1 MLLNI
6 CLDKSRVEASS
17 LPVISVEDEVTTAV
31 PGDGRLFNKNDSSS
45 LEDVLQENNSSTVHD
60 VSATNGNRSTASL
73 HLTSPTPASDNLT
86 SPAPVNKSHEGCSD
100 PVDLGTQYAHLLQQ
114 SRLALIT
121 IPEDIPLNASH
132 QYYQS
137 HFIAPELENCP
148 DVTPEELTSVDP
160 NVRSLCPWRTVN
172 NTDTSRFPE
181 TMQFVQCECSN
192 CREVQGGQ
200 CEVIWR
206 NTLVLRRD
214 SVCIDGLYLYKP
226 VYQPVS
232 VACVCAKQR
241 KLKVTE

>member
-1 MLLNI
+1 M
-6 CLDKSRVEASS
+6 DKSRVEASP
-17 LPVISVEDEVTTAV
+17 LPVITVEDEVTTAV
-31 PGDGRLFNKNDSSS
+31 PGAGRLFNMSYSSS
-45 LEDVLQENNSSTVHD
+45 PEDAPEGKNSSSVQDVLSN
-60 VSATNGNRSTASL
+60 NGNGSTASL
-73 HLTSPTPASDNLT
+73 HFTSPTPASLNLT
-86 SPAPVNKSHEGCSD
+86 SPSPVNMSDEESSGCSD
-100 PVDLGTQYAHLLQQ
+100 PADLGTQYAHLLQQ
-114 SRLALIT
+114 SRLTLIT
-121 IPEDIPLNASH
+121 IPSDIPLNASH

-137 HFIAPELENCP
+137 HFIAPDLENCP
-148 DVTPEELTSVDP
+148 NITPEELTSVDP

-172 NTDTSRFPE
+172 NTDTARFPQ

-192 CREVQGGQ
+192 CIEVPGAL

-206 NTLVLRRD
+206 NTLVLHRD